1 MSCYGRSG
9 SQNDAIAQAGNAAR
23 DEIFK
28 STERE
33 KERMRQ
39 ETAAYRVGA
48 TSEKFASTSQS
59 SESQLAQRTVGLV
72 SKEDFARIRQ
82 ELEGEAAPSAAAP
95 AAAEPKKK
103 KKKKDKRK
111 AGALSFDM
119 DDEPAEDSPAPKA
132 AKADEAAEEPAPAP
146 KAAKADAAPAPAAAP
161 ASADGAP
168 PD

>member
-48 TSEKFASTSQS
+48 TSDKFASTSQS
-59 SESQLAQRTVGLV
+59 GESQLAQRTVGLM

-82 ELEGEAAPSAAAP
+82 ELEGEAAP
-95 AAAEPKKK
+95 
-103 KKKKDKRK
+103 
-111 AGALSFDM
+111 
-119 DDEPAEDSPAPKA
+119 PAPRTA
-132 AKADEAAEEPAPAP
+132 
-146 KAAKADAAPAPAAAP
+146 
-161 ASADGAP
+161 
-168 PD
+168 

>member
-59 SESQLAQRTVGLV
+59 SESQLAPRTVGLV
-72 SKEDFARIRQ
+72 SKVDFARIRQ
-82 ELEGEAAPSAAAP
+82 ELEGEAAPPAAAP

-119 DDEPAEDSPAPKA
+119 DDEPADDSPAPKA

-146 KAAKADAAPAPAAAP
+146 KAAKADEAPAPAAAP
-161 ASADGAP
+161 ASAEAAP

>member
-9 SQNDAIAQAGNAAR
+9 AQNDAIAQAGNAAR

-48 TSEKFASTSQS
+48 TSDKFASTSQS
-59 SESQLAQRTVGLV
+59 GESQLAQRTVGLV
-72 SKEDFARIRQ
+72 SKEDFAKIRK
-82 ELEGEAAPSAAAP
+82 ELEGEAAPEPAAAP
-95 AAAEPKKK
+95 VAAEPKKK
-103 KKKKDKRK
+103 KKAKRK
-111 AGALSFDM
+111 VGALSFDM

-132 AKADEAAEEPAPAP
+132 AKADEA
-146 KAAKADAAPAPAAAP
+146 PAPAAAP
-161 ASADGAP
+161 ASAEAAP

>member
-9 SQNDAIAQAGNAAR
+9 AQNDAIAQAGNAAR

-48 TSEKFASTSQS
+48 TSDKFASTSQS
-59 SESQLAQRTVGLV
+59 GESQLAQRTVGLV

-82 ELEGEAAPSAAAP
+82 ELEGEAAPP
-95 AAAEPKKK
+95 AAGPAVAEPKKK
-103 KKKKDKRK
+103 KKKEKRK

-132 AKADEAAEEPAPAP
+132 AKADEA
-146 KAAKADAAPAPAAAP
+146 PAPAAAP
-161 ASADGAP
+161 ASAEAAP

>member
-9 SQNDAIAQAGNAAR
+9 AQNDAIAQAGNAAR

-48 TSEKFASTSQS
+48 TSDKFASTSQS
-59 SESQLAQRTVGLV
+59 GESQLAQRTVGLV
-72 SKEDFARIRQ
+72 SKEDFAKIRK
-82 ELEGEAAPSAAAP
+82 ELEGEAAPAAEPAAAP

-103 KKKKDKRK
+103 KKPKRK
-111 AGALSFDM
+111 VGALSFDM
-119 DDEPAEDSPAPKA
+119 DDEPAEESPAPKA
-132 AKADEAAEEPAPAP
+132 AKADEA
-146 KAAKADAAPAPAAAP
+146 PAPAAAP
-161 ASADGAP
+161 ASAEAAP

>member
-48 TSEKFASTSQS
+48 TSDKFASTSQS
-59 SESQLAQRTVGLV
+59 GESQLAQRTVGLV

-82 ELEGEAAPSAAAP
+82 ELEGEAAPPAAAP
-95 AAAEPKKK
+95 AAAEPKK

-146 KAAKADAAPAPAAAP
+146 KAAKADEAPAPAAAP
-161 ASADGAP
+161 ASAEAAP

>member
-1 MSCYGRSG
+1 MSCYARSG
-9 SQNDAIAQAGNAAR
+9 AQNDAIAQAGNAAR

-48 TSEKFASTSQS
+48 TSDKFASTSQS
-59 SESQLAQRTVGLV
+59 GESQLAQRTVGLV

-82 ELEGEAAPSAAAP
+82 ELEGEAAPP
-95 AAAEPKKK
+95 AAGPAVAEPKKK
-103 KKKKDKRK
+103 KKKEKRK

-132 AKADEAAEEPAPAP
+132 AKADEA
-146 KAAKADAAPAPAAAP
+146 PAPAAAP
-161 ASADGAP
+161 ASAEAAP

>member
-9 SQNDAIAQAGNAAR
+9 AQNDAIAQAGNAAR

-48 TSEKFASTSQS
+48 TSDKFASTSQS
-59 SESQLAQRTVGLV
+59 GESQLAQRTVGLV
-72 SKEDFARIRQ
+72 SKEDFACIRQ
-82 ELEGEAAPSAAAP
+82 ELEGEAAPP
-95 AAAEPKKK
+95 AAGPAVAEPKKK
-103 KKKKDKRK
+103 KKKEKRK

-132 AKADEAAEEPAPAP
+132 AKADEA
-146 KAAKADAAPAPAAAP
+146 PAPAAAP
-161 ASADGAP
+161 ASAEAAP

>member
-9 SQNDAIAQAGNAAR
+9 AQNDAIAQAGNAAR

-48 TSEKFASTSQS
+48 TSDKFASTRQS
-59 SESQLAQRTVGLV
+59 GESQLAQRTVGLV

-82 ELEGEAAPSAAAP
+82 ELEGEAAPPAAPP

-103 KKKKDKRK
+103 KKAKRK
-111 AGALSFDM
+111 VGALSFDM
-119 DDEPAEDSPAPKA
+119 DDEPAEESPAPKA
-132 AKADEAAEEPAPAP
+132 AKADEA
-146 KAAKADAAPAPAAAP
+146 PAPAAAP
-161 ASADGAP
+161 ASAEAAP

>member
-59 SESQLAQRTVGLV
+59 GESQLAQRTVGLV

-82 ELEGEAAPSAAAP
+82 ELEGEAAPPAAAP
-95 AAAEPKKK
+95 AAAEPKKKK

-146 KAAKADAAPAPAAAP
+146 KAAKADEAPAAAP
-161 ASADGAP
+161 ASAEAAP

>member
-1 MSCYGRSG
+1 
-9 SQNDAIAQAGNAAR
+9 
-23 DEIFK
+23 
-28 STERE
+28 
-33 KERMRQ
+33 MRQ

-59 SESQLAQRTVGLV
+59 GESQLAQRTVGLV

-82 ELEGEAAPSAAAP
+82 ELEGEAAPPAAAP
-95 AAAEPKKK
+95 AAAEPKK

-132 AKADEAAEEPAPAP
+132 AKTDEAAEEPAPAP

-161 ASADGAP
+161 ASAEAAP

>member
-9 SQNDAIAQAGNAAR
+9 AQNDAIAQAGNAAR

-48 TSEKFASTSQS
+48 TSDKFASTSQS
-59 SESQLAQRTVGLV
+59 GESQLAQRTVGLV

-82 ELEGEAAPSAAAP
+82 ELEGEAAPPAAAP
-95 AAAEPKKK
+95 AAAEPKK

-132 AKADEAAEEPAPAP
+132 AKTDEAPAP
-146 KAAKADAAPAPAAAP
+146 VAAPASAEAAAP
-161 ASADGAP
+161 ASAEAAP